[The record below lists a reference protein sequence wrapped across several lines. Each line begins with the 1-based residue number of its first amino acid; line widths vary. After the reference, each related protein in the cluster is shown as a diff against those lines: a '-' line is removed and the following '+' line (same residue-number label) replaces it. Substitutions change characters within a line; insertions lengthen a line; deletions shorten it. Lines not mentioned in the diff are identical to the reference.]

1 MAESLGLAPGAI
13 RSVRDP
19 QVQQGELGIATVD
32 LPRHAFHRIRID
44 DGVCQVQLETRVQG
58 EAPYAA
64 GVSRIVEAV
73 HGKALEKRLYPIM
86 EFINR
91 GWL

>member
-1 MAESLGLAPGAI
+1 MQTMETLKPIINWFEIPVLDMARAVRFYEATLACSL
-13 RSVRDP
+13 R
-19 QVQQGELGIATVD
+19 
-32 LPRHAFHRIRID
+32 
-44 DGVCQVQLETRVQG
+44 LETRVQG

-86 EFINR
+86 EFITR